1 MPRRR
6 EFDEDAVVDAAIA
19 EFTEHGYAGTDAVGL
34 CERAGI
40 ARSSFYSTFASKDAL
55 FERALARYTGRG
67 VDERE
72 ALVAS
77 QDPAPVV
84 LRRRFTDALGDQC
97 ARDDRPGCLSVN
109 TTVELGRSMDG
120 VTALLDADRGAW
132 IETYARILE
141 RGRVEGHVR
150 PELDPH
156 AFGPLVHSTLAGLR
170 VAARVATPTEVRA
183 QLDAFLDALSTD
195 AGRAALAAAPPC
207 TLAAEPAAT
216 TSTEV
221 VA

>member
-40 ARSSFYSTFASKDAL
+40 ARSSFYSTFTSKDAL

-67 VDERE
+67 TEERE
-72 ALVAS
+72 TLVAS
-77 QDPAPVV
+77 REPSPVV

-109 TTVELGRSMDG
+109 TTVELGRSLDG

-132 IETYARILE
+132 IDAYARILA
-141 RGRVEGHVR
+141 RGRDEGHVR
-150 PELDPH
+150 PDVDPET
-156 AFGPLVHSTLAGLR
+156 FGPLVHTTLAGLR
-170 VAARVATPTEVRA
+170 VAARVATPDEVRA

-195 AGRAALAAAPPC
+195 AGRAALAAAPAC
-207 TLAAEPAAT
+207 VAAPEPATAAGA
-216 TSTEV
+216 EV
-221 VA
+221 QA

>member
-207 TLAAEPAAT
+207 TLAVEPAVT

-221 VA
+221 LA

>member
-40 ARSSFYSTFASKDAL
+40 ARSSFYSTFTSKDAL

-67 VDERE
+67 ADERE
-72 ALVAS
+72 ALVTS
-77 QDPAPVV
+77 PDPAPVV

-109 TTVELGRSMDG
+109 TAVELGRSMDG

-132 IETYARILE
+132 IDAYAQILA
-141 RGRVEGHVR
+141 RGRDEGHVR
-150 PELDPH
+150 PDVDPGT
-156 AFGPLVHSTLAGLR
+156 FGPLVHTTLAGLR
-170 VAARVATPTEVRA
+170 VAARVATPDEVRA
-183 QLDAFLDALSTD
+183 QLGAFLDALSTD
-195 AGRAALAAAPPC
+195 AGRAALVAHPACAAEV
-207 TLAAEPAAT
+207 EPAAT
-216 TSTEV
+216 TDEGV
-221 VA
+221 LA